1 MSKTKLTWALEAASK
16 GMAVF
21 PLHWTDDD
29 GNCSCGNTE
38 PGHRAGKHPLAG
50 DGFAPKGVLDASL
63 DPNQI
68 KKWWGAAP
76 KANIGAHPGEEV
88 VVIDLDR
95 KKGVDGVQTLCDH
108 LGVDFW
114 ELEGETFTVE
124 TPTTGKHLYYK
135 TSEIR
140 GNAVGILEGVDVRAL
155 NGYVLAP
162 GSMIG
167 GKLYKITSDVPMADV
182 GPELAEMLSGPRQRA
197 ENADTALYELDTR
210 TSLDSACEYL
220 KVREPAIEG
229 QGGDA
234 HTFATA
240 VRVRDYGVS
249 EDACYGLLIAEGGW
263 NDRCDPP
270 WDLAE
275 LEIKVRNAYRYA
287 KDRAGT
293 KGGGILE
300 MFQGGSTI
308 EDMLGI
314 EVQDV
319 KDIEFEDPTQDAEDR
334 KTKFRKMF
342 NSSFF
347 DGGEA
352 IINRESQVEYVIDN
366 WLLTEGLTLLLAKR
380 GVGKSTVLLDM
391 GARMS
396 CDMDWHGEFMDEG
409 WDVIYLCGED
419 DAGATDHFRAWC
431 KHHEDMPK
439 KGRFRLFD
447 IIPNVI
453 DENLMTLW
461 TEALVELTAGRRCVV
476 MLDTWQ
482 RATAGA
488 SQNDDKDMQMAITQ
502 AERLAKA
509 LSGPVIAAV
518 HPPKHDSEVMMG
530 SSTIENSSKAIWKL
544 TETATHRKM
553 EVTRIKGEGVG
564 KHNLFTFH
572 QEGLDTFKK
581 SGKENTGLVPILQGG
596 SAKAETA
603 ERKEVQMSA
612 FYFVIGQLDADRKA
626 EHPESKPF
634 SISTAA
640 DRIEEISRLAQEV
653 GEDERITDD
662 ALWAKEMI
670 DALSHANI
678 ESFSRTQMIKTLKEM
693 FIDDSRGYEGN
704 DGMKLVAE
712 KTGKYHRFVFKPS
725 GL

>member
-1 MSKTKLTWALEAASK
+1 MSKTKLTWALEAAGK

-50 DGFAPKGVLDASL
+50 EGFAPKGVLDASH
-63 DPNQI
+63 DPDQI
-68 KKWWGAAP
+68 KKWWGKAP
-76 KANIGAHPGEEV
+76 KANIAAHPGEDIV
-88 VVIDLDR
+88 VTDLDR
-95 KKGVDGVQTLCDH
+95 KKGVDGVQSLCDH

-114 ELEGETFTVE
+114 ELEGNTFTVE

-135 TSEIR
+135 TSEPR
-140 GNAVGILEGVDVRAL
+140 GNAVGILDGVDIRGL

-162 GSMIG
+162 GSVIG
-167 GKLYKITSDVPMADV
+167 GKPYKITSDVPMADV
-182 GPELAEMLSGPRQRA
+182 WPELAEILSGPRQRA
-197 ENADTALYELDTR
+197 ENADTALYELDTE
-210 TSLDSACEYL
+210 TSVDSAREYL
-220 KVREPAIEG
+220 KVRKPAVEG

-234 HTFATA
+234 HTYATA

-249 EDACYGLLIAEGGW
+249 EDKCYELLIAKGGW

-270 WDLAE
+270 WGLEE
-275 LEIKVRNAYRYA
+275 LEIKVRNSYRYA

-300 MFQGGSTI
+300 MFQGASTL
-308 EDMLGI
+308 EEVLGI

-319 KDIEFEDPTQDAEDR
+319 SDIEFEDPVQDAKDR
-334 KTKFRKMF
+334 KTKFRDMF
-342 NSSFF
+342 NSAFF

-352 IINRESQVEYVIDN
+352 IINRDSSVEYVIDN

-391 GARMS
+391 GARMA

-431 KHHEDMPK
+431 KHHENIPA

-488 SQNDDKDMQMAITQ
+488 SQNDDKDMQTAISQ

-509 LSGPVIAAV
+509 LKGPVIAAV

-544 TETATHRKM
+544 TDSSTHRKM

-564 KHNLFTFH
+564 HHNLFTFH
-572 QEGLDTFKK
+572 QEGLGTFKK
-581 SGKENTGLVPILQGG
+581 SGKENTGLLPILQGG
-596 SAKAETA
+596 TAKAEMA

-626 EHPESKPF
+626 EDPESKPF
-634 SISTAA
+634 SLRSAA
-640 DRIEEISRLAQEV
+640 IRIGEISHLAQEV
-653 GEDERITDD
+653 GDDDRLTDD

-670 DALSHANI
+670 DALTHAGIHSH
-678 ESFSRTQMIKTLKEM
+678 SKTQLIKTMKDL
-693 FIDDSRGYEGN
+693 FVDDSWGY
-704 DGMKLVAE
+704 DGTDGLKLVAE
-712 KTGKYHRFVFKPS
+712 KDGKSHRFIFKQS